1 MKLGEKLKAIR
12 AAEGL
17 SQNEFCEF
25 IDLSINTL
33 RKYETGGY
41 EPGGSALVKIAQHPR
56 FQKYTLWLMS
66 DITAPEAGQI
76 APVTKEEKKTG

>member
-17 SQNEFCEF
+17 SQNEFCEV

-33 RKYETGGY
+33 RKYETGGMN
-41 EPGGSALVKIAQHPR
+41 LVVV
-56 FQKYTLWLMS
+56 LWLKS
-66 DITAPEAGQI
+66 PNTRAFKNTRYG
-76 APVTKEEKKTG
+76 

>member
-17 SQNEFCEF
+17 SQNEFCEV

-41 EPGGSALVKIAQHPR
+41 EPGGSALVKIAQHP
-56 FQKYTLWLMS
+56 
-66 DITAPEAGQI
+66 
-76 APVTKEEKKTG
+76 